1 MDGKWLVNYFSTPAR
16 YPHNTVRGDQELDP
30 VHTSDLMDVCEM
42 VSRLVD
48 RLRVEEFALR
58 TENRTGLVVVYGM
71 DEPEPRHRLRAA
83 LEQDGFT
90 ITVRRNEYGT
100 SLEVHPRES
109 DLIMTRLDLIIDTI
123 AAVLPEARDI
133 GELQSGVEQRLGHPV
148 PPGLFHTT
156 ITIFNNSLRAHRQ
169 GQPFGAKV
177 PEGMRRLVATAANT
191 GVIPPLCAGSLSA

>member
-1 MDGKWLVNYFSTPAR
+1 MDGQWLVNYFSTPAR
-16 YPHNTVRGDQELDP
+16 YPHHTVRGDQELDP
-30 VHTSDLMDVCEM
+30 VHTGDLTGVCEK

-48 RLRVEEFALR
+48 RLHIEEFALR
-58 TENRTGLVVVYGM
+58 TENWTGLVVVYGM

-83 LEQDGFT
+83 LEKDGFT

-133 GELQSGVEQRLGHPV
+133 GELQADVEQRLGHPV

-156 ITIFNNSLRAHRQ
+156 IEIFNNSLRAHRQ

-177 PEGMRRLVATAANT
+177 SDGMRRLVATAADT
-191 GVIPPLCAGSLSA
+191 SVIPPLCAGSSPR